1 MERGLDPL
9 MPGGAQLSNIRIVVA
24 DIGVDANFDP
34 CYALELGV
42 AQSLVKGIKDPFAA
56 QNFIGP
62 ASYLPSVF
70 LADQVKDL
78 VVDLDVKD
86 ILAVGLACVRFD
98 AVLVARIKVI
108 LTV

>member
-56 QNFIGP
+56 
-62 ASYLPSVF
+62 
-70 LADQVKDL
+70 
-78 VVDLDVKD
+78 
-86 ILAVGLACVRFD
+86 
-98 AVLVARIKVI
+98 
-108 LTV
+108 